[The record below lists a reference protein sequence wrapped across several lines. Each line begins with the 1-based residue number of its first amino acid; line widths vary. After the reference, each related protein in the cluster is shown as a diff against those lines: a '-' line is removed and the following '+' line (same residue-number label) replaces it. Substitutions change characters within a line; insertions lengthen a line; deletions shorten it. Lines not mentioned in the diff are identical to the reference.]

1 MRPGTLTG
9 DVDFAENMKIEEA
22 RLVQSEHW
30 HDESCTLF
38 VGIWQWLDV
47 GEWNSETGELEVGDE
62 VTVHGEKAGEARVVE
77 SYCARVISTS
87 LAKSEDMEPCYRIED
102 ATGKVW
108 RAMRSQLRRRV
119 FVKQCHAGVTG
130 DKKHDR

>member
-1 MRPGTLTG
+1 M
-9 DVDFAENMKIEEA
+9 
-22 RLVQSEHW
+22 
-30 HDESCTLF
+30 
-38 VGIWQWLDV
+38 
-47 GEWNSETGELEVGDE
+47 GDE
-62 VTVHGEKAGEARVVE
+62 VTVHGEKAGEARVGE

-102 ATGKVW
+102 ATVKVW